1 MKLKMDTFK
10 ERHGKILEEFRT
22 QINRDAT
29 KHSRKIL
36 ENFRIP
42 TRGDRMTEN
51 GELPRLDYTWKREA
65 MKEGATSK
73 NPGRWFG

>member
-10 ERHGKILEEFRT
+10 ERNRKILEEFRT
-22 QINRDAT
+22 QISRDAS

-42 TRGDRMTEN
+42 TRGDKMTEN
-51 GELPRLDYTWKREA
+51 GELPRLNCTQ
-65 MKEGATSK
+65 
-73 NPGRWFG
+73 

>member
-1 MKLKMDTFK
+1 MNLKMDTFK
-10 ERHGKILEEFRT
+10 ERNKKILEEFRT

-29 KHSRKIL
+29 KLSRKIL

-51 GELPRLDYTWKREA
+51 GELPRLNCT
-65 MKEGATSK
+65 
-73 NPGRWFG
+73 

>member
-10 ERHGKILEEFRT
+10 ERHRKILEEFRT

-36 ENFRIP
+36 ENFRIL
-42 TRGDRMTEN
+42 TRRDRMTEN
-51 GELPRLDYTWKREA
+51 GELPRLDCT
-65 MKEGATSK
+65 
-73 NPGRWFG
+73 

>member
-10 ERHGKILEEFRT
+10 ERNRKILEEFRT

-29 KHSRKIL
+29 KLSRKIL

-51 GELPRLDYTWKREA
+51 GELPRLNCT
-65 MKEGATSK
+65 
-73 NPGRWFG
+73 